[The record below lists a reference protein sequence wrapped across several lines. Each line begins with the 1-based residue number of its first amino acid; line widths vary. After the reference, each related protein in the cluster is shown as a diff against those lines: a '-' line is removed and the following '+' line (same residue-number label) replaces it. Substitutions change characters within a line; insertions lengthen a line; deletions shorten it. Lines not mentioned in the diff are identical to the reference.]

1 MEKQEPREETW
12 PAKCCYY
19 HSNKNSVVL
28 VKEQIEQRTK
38 KQTHETSI
46 YKKAVPH
53 INEKNIHY
61 LEDIVG
67 ETGLVIWL
75 PYTKVN

>member
-1 MEKQEPREETW
+1 M
-12 PAKCCYY
+12 
-19 HSNKNSVVL
+19 VL